1 VSRRRRRAV
10 AVSPISAVPAVGAPL
25 ARRRRRWP
33 YVVGV
38 LAVAVV
44 AIVFRGDLAL
54 LFSADRP
61 VVTTLE
67 QDVVYV
73 EPGAPQVDAAGIRQA
88 FGRRPL
94 AMVVLRPG
102 SALAAHANEVC
113 DSVRDRID
121 NLIVAVDV
129 GGEFEYGCESPD
141 VPIVRNA
148 FGWDFVQWEQHDS
161 AVHYLRGDFRAQ
173 ADQLAA
179 RYDADVTDGSLRYQP
194 RTFHQPFSRYLVSG
208 GLLLLVIAG
217 VVALNVG
224 LHRSVRAATEHRAE
238 RARWRARRAD
248 LDASLSEVAMIML
261 DLSPPT
267 GAPNPSPPRAA
278 DRLAR
283 LSADYLTALA
293 DAEQAEPGGDL
304 SDLEGRVAHLRDRA
318 RALERR

>member
-1 VSRRRRRAV
+1 MS
-10 AVSPISAVPAVGAPL
+10 
-25 ARRRRRWP
+25 RRRRRWP

-44 AIVFRGDLAL
+44 AIVFRGDLTL

-67 QDVVYV
+67 RDVVYV
-73 EPGAPQVDAAGIRQA
+73 EPGAPHVDTAGIRQT

-102 SALAAHANEVC
+102 SALAGHPDKVC
-113 DSVRDRID
+113 DAVRDRIG
-121 NLIVAVDV
+121 NLIVAVNV
-129 GGEFEYGCESPD
+129 GGEFRYGCESSD

-148 FGWDFVQWEQHDS
+148 FGWDFVQWEQHDA
-161 AVHYLRGDFRAQ
+161 AVHYLRGDIRAQ

-194 RTFHQPFSRYLVSG
+194 RTFHQPFSRYLLSG

-217 VVALNVG
+217 VVALNAG
-224 LHRSVRAATEHRAE
+224 LHRSVRAAAEHRAA

-261 DLSPPT
+261 AVDA
-267 GAPNPSPPRAA
+267 GRASRAGRHQRDGRRA

-283 LSADYLTALA
+283 LSADYLAALA
-293 DAEQAEPGGDL
+293 DAKQAEPGGDL
-304 SDLEGRVAHLRDRA
+304 SDLEGRVANLRDRA